1 MEEIVRMI
9 LRIVSA
15 IGGDVIE
22 LNTPINTTISEIKR
36 EISRR
41 KRIPEGIFVLAFRGT
56 EIRNENLTLEQIGA
70 SDYDK
75 LYLITRTEGGRLFSL
90 LIAPVLSVV

>member
-1 MEEIVRMI
+1 MKMI

-22 LNTPINTTISEIKR
+22 INTPPNTSISEIKR

-56 EIRNENLTLEQIGA
+56 EVRNENLTLEQIGA

-75 LYLITRTEGGRLFSL
+75 LYLITRTEGGDV
-90 LIAPVLSVV
+90 IAPYAEIEV

>member
-1 MEEIVRMI
+1 MI
-9 LRIVSA
+9 LRVVSA

-22 LNTPINTTISEIKR
+22 INTPTSTTISEIKR

-56 EIRNENLTLEQIGA
+56 EVRNENLTLDDIGA

-75 LYLITRTEGGRLFSL
+75 LYLITRTEGGL
-90 LIAPVLSVV
+90 

>member
-1 MEEIVRMI
+1 MI
-9 LRIVSA
+9 IRIVSA
-15 IGGDVIE
+15 IGGDMIE
-22 LNTPINTTISEIKR
+22 LNTPPNTTITEIKR

-56 EIRNENLTLEQIGA
+56 EIRNENLALTEIGV

-75 LYLITRTEGGRLFSL
+75 IYLITRTEGGF
-90 LIAPVLSVV
+90 

>member
-1 MEEIVRMI
+1 MIV
-9 LRIVSA
+9 RIVSA
-15 IGGDVIE
+15 IGGDMIE
-22 LNTPINTTISEIKR
+22 INAPPNTTVAEIKR

-56 EIRNENLTLEQIGA
+56 EIRNEGLSLAEIGV

-75 LYLITRTEGGRLFSL
+75 IYLITRTEGGF
-90 LIAPVLSVV
+90 

>member
-1 MEEIVRMI
+1 MIV
-9 LRIVSA
+9 RIVSA

-22 LNTPINTTISEIKR
+22 LNTPANTTISEIKR

-75 LYLITRTEGGRLFSL
+75 IYLITRTEGGHLFSL
-90 LIAPVLSVV
+90 LLEPIISVV

>member
-1 MEEIVRMI
+1 MI
-9 LRIVSA
+9 IRIVSA
-15 IGGDVIE
+15 IGGDMIE
-22 LNTPINTTISEIKR
+22 INAPPNTTVAEIKR

-56 EIRNENLTLEQIGA
+56 EIRNESLALAEIGV

-75 LYLITRTEGGRLFSL
+75 IYLITRTEGGF
-90 LIAPVLSVV
+90 

>member
-1 MEEIVRMI
+1 ML
-9 LRIVSA
+9 LRVVSA
-15 IGGDVIE
+15 IGGEVIE
-22 LNTPINTTISEIKR
+22 INTPPNTTISEIKR

-56 EIRNENLTLEQIGA
+56 EIRNENLSLVDIGA

-75 LYLITRTEGGRLFSL
+75 LYLITRTEGGFK
-90 LIAPVLSVV
+90 

>member
-1 MEEIVRMI
+1 MI
-9 LRIVSA
+9 LRVVSA

-22 LNTPINTTISEIKR
+22 INTPTNTVISEIKR

-75 LYLITRTEGGRLFSL
+75 LYLITRTEGGRRFQSL
-90 LIAPVLSVV
+90 ILPILSAA

>member
-1 MEEIVRMI
+1 ML
-9 LRIVSA
+9 LRVVSA

-22 LNTPINTTISEIKR
+22 INTPPNTTISEIKR

-56 EIRNENLTLEQIGA
+56 EIRNENLSLVDIGA

-75 LYLITRTEGGRLFSL
+75 LYLITRTEGGFK
-90 LIAPVLSVV
+90 

>member
-1 MEEIVRMI
+1 MI

-22 LNTPINTTISEIKR
+22 INTPPNTTISEIKR

-56 EIRNENLTLEQIGA
+56 EVRNENLSITDIGA

-75 LYLITRTEGGRLFSL
+75 LYLITRTEGGF
-90 LIAPVLSVV
+90 

>member
-1 MEEIVRMI
+1 
-9 LRIVSA
+9 VSA

-22 LNTPINTTISEIKR
+22 LNTPPTTTISEIKR

-56 EIRNENLTLEQIGA
+56 EIRNENLSLLDIGA

-75 LYLITRTEGGRLFSL
+75 IYLITRTEGG
-90 LIAPVLSVV
+90 

>member
-1 MEEIVRMI
+1 MIVRI
-9 LRIVSA
+9 ISA

-22 LNTPINTTISEIKR
+22 INMPPTTTVMEIKR

-56 EIRNENLTLEQIGA
+56 EIRNENLSIAEIGV

-75 LYLITRTEGGRLFSL
+75 LYLITRTEGGF
-90 LIAPVLSVV
+90 

>member
-1 MEEIVRMI
+1 MI
-9 LRIVSA
+9 LRVVSA
-15 IGGDVIE
+15 IGGEVVE
-22 LNTPINTTISEIKR
+22 VNTAPNTSISEIKR
-36 EISRR
+36 EISQR

-75 LYLITRTEGGRLFSL
+75 LYLITRTEGGRWIQSFIYPNIS
-90 LIAPVLSVV
+90 AA

>member
-1 MEEIVRMI
+1 MRSIPPP
-9 LRIVSA
+9 
-15 IGGDVIE
+15 
-22 LNTPINTTISEIKR
+22 NTSISEIKR

-56 EIRNENLTLEQIGA
+56 EVRNENLTLEQIGA

-75 LYLITRTEGGRLFSL
+75 LYLITRTEGGDV
-90 LIAPVLSVV
+90 IAPYAEIEV

>member
-1 MEEIVRMI
+1 MI
-9 LRIVSA
+9 LKIVSA

-22 LNTPINTTISEIKR
+22 LNTPPTTTISEIKR

-56 EIRNENLTLEQIGA
+56 EIRNENLSLLDIGA

-75 LYLITRTEGGRLFSL
+75 IYLITRTEGG
-90 LIAPVLSVV
+90 

>member
-1 MEEIVRMI
+1 MIV
-9 LRIVSA
+9 RIVSA
-15 IGGDVIE
+15 IGGDMIE
-22 LNTPINTTISEIKR
+22 INAPPTTTIVEIKR

-56 EIRNENLTLEQIGA
+56 EIRNENLSLAEIGV

-75 LYLITRTEGGRLFSL
+75 IYLITRTEGGF
-90 LIAPVLSVV
+90 

>member
-1 MEEIVRMI
+1 M
-9 LRIVSA
+9 SA

-22 LNTPINTTISEIKR
+22 LNTPPTTTISEIKR

-56 EIRNENLTLEQIGA
+56 EIRNENLSLLDIGA

-75 LYLITRTEGGRLFSL
+75 IYLITRTEGG
-90 LIAPVLSVV
+90 

>member
-1 MEEIVRMI
+1 ML
-9 LRIVSA
+9 LRVVSA
-15 IGGDVIE
+15 IGGEVIE
-22 LNTPINTTISEIKR
+22 INTPPNTTISEIKR

-56 EIRNENLTLEQIGA
+56 EIRNENLSLVDIGA

-75 LYLITRTEGGRLFSL
+75 LYLITRTEGGFDYEN
-90 LIAPVLSVV
+90 

>member
-1 MEEIVRMI
+1 ML

-15 IGGDVIE
+15 IGGEQIDI
-22 LNTPINTTISEIKR
+22 NTPSNTTISEIKR

-56 EIRNENLTLEQIGA
+56 EIRNENLTLEEIGA

-75 LYLITRTEGGRLFSL
+75 LYLITRTEGGS
-90 LIAPVLSVV
+90 

>member
-1 MEEIVRMI
+1 ML
-9 LRIVSA
+9 LRVVSA
-15 IGGDVIE
+15 IGGEVIE
-22 LNTPINTTISEIKR
+22 INTPPNTTISEIKR

-56 EIRNENLTLEQIGA
+56 EIRNENLSIVDIGA

-75 LYLITRTEGGRLFSL
+75 LYLITRTEGGFK
-90 LIAPVLSVV
+90 

>member
-1 MEEIVRMI
+1 MI
-9 LRIVSA
+9 LRVVSA

-22 LNTPINTTISEIKR
+22 MNTPHNTTISEIKR

-56 EIRNENLTLEQIGA
+56 EIRNENLSLEDIGA

-75 LYLITRTEGGRLFSL
+75 IYLITRTEGGF
-90 LIAPVLSVV
+90 

>member
-1 MEEIVRMI
+1 ML
-9 LRIVSA
+9 LRVVSA

-22 LNTPINTTISEIKR
+22 INTPPNTTISEIKR

-56 EIRNENLTLEQIGA
+56 EIRNENLSLVDIGA

-75 LYLITRTEGGRLFSL
+75 LYLITRTEGGFDYEN
-90 LIAPVLSVV
+90 

>member
-1 MEEIVRMI
+1 MEDKKKMI

-22 LNTPINTTISEIKR
+22 MNTPPNTSISEIKR
-36 EISRR
+36 EVSRR

-70 SDYDK
+70 SEYDK
-75 LYLITRTEGGRLFSL
+75 LYLITRTEGG
-90 LIAPVLSVV
+90 

>member
-1 MEEIVRMI
+1 ML
-9 LRIVSA
+9 LRVVSA

-22 LNTPINTTISEIKR
+22 LNTPPNTTISEIKR

-56 EIRNENLTLEQIGA
+56 EIRNENLSLIDIGA

-75 LYLITRTEGGRLFSL
+75 LYLITRTEGGFE
-90 LIAPVLSVV
+90 